1 MRDLVNQAV
10 RMAVSMGVDL
20 AVDALSGFSAEQ
32 KAEYPQ
38 MRKLGEDERPK
49 IKRKKKVVFK

>member
-10 RMAVSMGVDL
+10 RMAVSMGMDL
-20 AVDALSGFSAEQ
+20 VVDALSGFSEG
-32 KAEYPQ
+32 KKEDYPQ

-49 IKRKKKVVFK
+49 KRNKRVIVRK